1 MPLRVWRT
9 DEVTPLSPHP
19 NDPALAAPKVAEGS
33 TEFLIT
39 FAISVPEGTP
49 RRAVENTEAREAQR
63 VKELAGQGHVL
74 RLWALPGDGRAL
86 GLWRARDAAEMQAI
100 LKSLPLDAWMTV
112 ETTPLTE
119 HPSDPALT
127 P

>member
-1 MPLRVWRT
+1 MP
-9 DEVTPLSPHP
+9 
-19 NDPALAAPKVAEGS
+19 PAKPGSGLAARPACPDPLVDRHPPVVPAVFREPD
-33 TEFLIT
+33 
-39 FAISVPEGTP
+39 AISVPEGTP

-63 VKELAGQGHVL
+63 VKELAG
-74 RLWALPGDGRAL
+74 AL

-119 HPSDPALT
+119 HPSDPL
-127 P
+127 